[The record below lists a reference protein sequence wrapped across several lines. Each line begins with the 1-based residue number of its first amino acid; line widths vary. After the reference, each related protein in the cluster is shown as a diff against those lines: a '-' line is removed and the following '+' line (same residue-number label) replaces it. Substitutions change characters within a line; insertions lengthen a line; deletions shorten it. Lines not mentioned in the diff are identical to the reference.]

1 VAEKTHRVEARV
13 SPDQRERIERAVS
26 AVGQSPSEFVVDAAV
41 QRADEVIAAATS
53 TVVSSDYFDELLA
66 ALDQPESAT
75 RLAAAAERARRSAR
89 IVAR

>member
-1 VAEKTHRVEARV
+1 
-13 SPDQRERIERAVS
+13 
-26 AVGQSPSEFVVDAAV
+26 VVDAAV